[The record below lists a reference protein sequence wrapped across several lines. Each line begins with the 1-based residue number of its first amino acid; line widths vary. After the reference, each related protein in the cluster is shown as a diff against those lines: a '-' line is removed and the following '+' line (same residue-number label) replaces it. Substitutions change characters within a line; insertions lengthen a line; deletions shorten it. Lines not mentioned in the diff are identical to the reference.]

1 MYLFLLANLLLH
13 FPSSALIRD
22 FFLKLNVRNK
32 FTSMHEWSKWE
43 RLILLLWASQDL
55 REILLEKKKINKK
68 ILHRNLDNCPL
79 GR

>member
-1 MYLFLLANLLLH
+1 
-13 FPSSALIRD
+13 
-22 FFLKLNVRNK
+22 
-32 FTSMHEWSKWE
+32 MHEWSKWE